1 MSKLTLIVAATRTNG
16 IGEHGK
22 LPWHL
27 PKEMSY
33 FQRVTCNAPS
43 GQKNA
48 VVMGR
53 HTWESIPEKFRPLKD
68 RVNVVISRKENY
80 HFGESVQVHRDL
92 ASAMEQLRSQSD
104 PDVHRTFLIGGA
116 MLYSAC
122 LQLPK
127 TSPIAFVDRVLL
139 TRVIAPSFDRCNVFV
154 PDFLGEWIGAPDF
167 NGWKQA
173 TPEAMSE
180 WVGFEVPEGVQEEN
194 GVQYE
199 YQLWVR
205 DST

>member
-1 MSKLTLIVAATRTNG
+1 MSRLTLIVAATRTNG
-16 IGEHGK
+16 IGENGK

-33 FQRVTCNAPS
+33 FQRVTCNAPP
-43 GQKNA
+43 GQQNA

-53 HTWESIPEKFRPLKD
+53 NTWESIPEKYRPLKD
-68 RVNVVISRKENY
+68 RLNVVISRRQNY

-92 ASAMEQLRSQSD
+92 ASAMEKLRNQTE
-104 PDVHRTFLIGGA
+104 PAVNRTFLIGGA

-139 TRVIAPSFDRCNVFV
+139 TRIIAPSFDRCNAFM

-173 TPEAMSE
+173 SPEEMNE
-180 WVGFEVPEGVQEEN
+180 WVGFEVPQGVQEEEN

-199 YQLWVR
+199 FQLWVR
-205 DST
+205 DA